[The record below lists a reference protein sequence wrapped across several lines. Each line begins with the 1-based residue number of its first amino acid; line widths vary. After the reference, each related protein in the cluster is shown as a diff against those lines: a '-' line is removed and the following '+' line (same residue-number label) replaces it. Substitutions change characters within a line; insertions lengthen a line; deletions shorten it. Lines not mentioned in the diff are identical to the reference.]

1 VESSSPGHDRSRN
14 DNPHSGAA
22 AANFGGW
29 VFAILVVLML
39 LRLLGN

>member
-1 VESSSPGHDRSRN
+1 VPSEPDDPRTGV
-14 DNPHSGAA
+14 A

-29 VFAILVVLML
+29 VFAILIVLML